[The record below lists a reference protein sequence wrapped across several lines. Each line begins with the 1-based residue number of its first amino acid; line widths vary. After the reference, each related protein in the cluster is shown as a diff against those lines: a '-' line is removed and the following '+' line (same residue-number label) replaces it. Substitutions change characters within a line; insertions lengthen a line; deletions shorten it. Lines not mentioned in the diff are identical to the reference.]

1 MRGGAA
7 MQVRAITVGAE
18 VALTDG
24 TIRLDERLIDF
35 GERARRH
42 FSAAGLAV
50 QTFRLASQP
59 FPEVVPAEPAAVLAL
74 ARGLEQAGMETG
86 YEYVSLGPAGPQ
98 QLDWVS
104 PLAQAL
110 VATERVFGTVAVA
123 DQSWGISLPAVVAA
137 ASVIRTLAER
147 TPGGFGNLRFAAL
160 ANCPPGIP
168 FFPAGYHRGP
178 QPAFGVAWEAADLA
192 VEAFTGAG
200 TLAEAETR
208 LLELVTREARR
219 VAEVASQ
226 VAEETG
232 FRFAGIDLSLAPFP
246 EDARSIGEA
255 IERLGVDSFGA
266 PGTLF
271 AAAMITGALQRA
283 EVPKTGF
290 CGLMLPVLEDSVLGR
305 RAAEGTYAV
314 NDLLLWSAV
323 CGLGLDVVPLPGD
336 VSLDELR
343 GLILDVATLAVRLDK
358 PLTARLMPLPGK
370 RAGDPTDFDFPY
382 FATTVAMPT
391 RGAGAARLLAREG
404 L

>member
-1 MRGGAA
+1 MR
-7 MQVRAITVGAE
+7 VRAITVGVE
-18 VALTDG
+18 VTFADG
-24 TIRLDERLIDF
+24 AVRIDERLPDF
-35 GERARRH
+35 GERARQR
-42 FSAAGLAV
+42 FAAAGLTV
-50 QTFRLASQP
+50 QTLRLASQP
-59 FPEVVPAEPAAVLAL
+59 FPEVVPAELAAVLAL
-74 ARGLEQAGMETG
+74 ARGLEWAGLEAG
-86 YEYVSLGPAGPQ
+86 YEYISLGPAGPQ
-98 QLDWVS
+98 ELDWVP
-104 PLAQAL
+104 PLAEAL
-110 VATERVFGTVAVA
+110 VATESVFGTVAVA
-123 DQSWGISLPAVVAA
+123 DRSWGISLPAVVAA
-137 ASVIRTLAER
+137 ASVIRALAER

-192 VEAFTGAG
+192 VEAFTAAG
-200 TLAEAETR
+200 TLAEVETR
-208 LLELVTREARR
+208 LRDLVTREARR
-219 VAEVASQ
+219 VAEVANQ

-232 FRFAGIDLSLAPFP
+232 FRFIGIDLSLAPYP

-255 IERLGVDSFGA
+255 IERLGVDCFGA

-271 AAAMITGALQRA
+271 AAAMITGVLQQA
-283 EVPKTGF
+283 EVPKAGF

-336 VSLDELR
+336 VGLDELR